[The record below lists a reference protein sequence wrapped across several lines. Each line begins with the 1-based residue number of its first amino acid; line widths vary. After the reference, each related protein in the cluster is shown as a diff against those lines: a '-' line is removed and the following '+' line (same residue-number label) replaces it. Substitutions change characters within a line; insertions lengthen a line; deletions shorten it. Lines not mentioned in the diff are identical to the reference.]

1 MCLRYR
7 SDCSTFLRISSSC
20 FCSSGVNLGPSV
32 FAAAL
37 GSFELVAGAGFEPVG
52 ALAVASVLAGGALAL
67 VAVGGGFATGCD
79 GF

>member
-1 MCLRYR
+1 M
-7 SDCSTFLRISSSC
+7 
-20 FCSSGVNLGPSV
+20 GPSV